1 MQVNN
6 IFKLLI
12 LLLSISNCF
21 VEEDYTGFYKTEAWL
36 ETDHFGSGFHFIPD
50 RTKPNIWVRV
60 FKYDGA
66 ISEVVGIPNNN
77 AVGRHANWSNVNW
90 SDQNNKIMN
99 GGDYHRL
106 IQRIDFAQPLGMVA
120 KGSTQ
125 CGGGRCY
132 GDWLDNEDIW
142 DHATK
147 DYLDKDGVSFL
158 KLSDKMNGKIRTRY
172 RFQIY
177 VEDNTS
183 AWFKDA
189 AGKYDLATH
198 ESNNDG
204 TRQYYPLKDVVFRIT
219 ESTTGVPNEIDVEQ
233 SAGHEL
239 YIRKSV
245 WEDKS
250 RPDDFDVLSQPAGAR
265 WVNGR
270 LVYNF
275 SHNHQFRKAVDYIV
289 SIQAIDIH
297 GNDRLL
303 RFPMKMSPVGAMEI
317 RNSASDGKR
326 N

>member
-1 MQVNN
+1 MQVDN

-177 VEDNTS
+177 VEDNTG

-189 AGKYDLATH
+189 SGKYDLATH

-245 WEDKS
+245 WGDKS
-250 RPDDFDVLSQPAGAR
+250 RPDDFDIRSQPTDAHT
-265 WVNGR
+265 VNEQACIQF
-270 LVYNF
+270 F
-275 SHNHQFRKAVDYIV
+275 S
-289 SIQAIDIH
+289 
-297 GNDRLL
+297 
-303 RFPMKMSPVGAMEI
+303 
-317 RNSASDGKR
+317 
-326 N
+326 

>member
-1 MQVNN
+1 MC
-6 IFKLLI
+6 
-12 LLLSISNCF
+12 NCF
-21 VEEDYTGFYKTEAWL
+21 SENDYTGRKTTEAWL
-36 ETDHFGSGFHFIPD
+36 ETDHFGSGFHFVPD
-50 RTKPNIWVRV
+50 RSKPNIWVRI

-106 IQRIDFAQPLGMVA
+106 IQRIDFNKPLGRVA
-120 KGSTQ
+120 KGSTK

-142 DHATK
+142 DHAKK
-147 DYLDKDGVSFL
+147 DYLDKDGKSFL

-177 VEDNTS
+177 VEDNTGT
-183 AWFKDA
+183 WLKDA
-189 AGKYDLATH
+189 SGKYDHETH
-198 ESNNDG
+198 ESNKEG
-204 TRQYYPLKDVVFRIT
+204 TKQYYPLKDVVFRIT
-219 ESTTGVPNEIDVEQ
+219 ESTTGVPDEIDVEQ

-250 RPDDFDVLSQPAGAR
+250 RADDFYVHSQPADSR